1 MKPVIANVGWGGGTW
16 AKASSGTS
24 RQRSAARASAW
35 RGAFLILLER
45 EPHAPRGDRHGL
57 HADVLAHREPGA
69 GIVRAADVP
78 VRQGVI
84 GLQVA
89 KGPVEDEARGEA
101 VGESDVPL
109 GSQE

>member
-1 MKPVIANVGWGGGTW
+1 MKPVIANVGWGGATW

-24 RQRSAARASAW
+24 RQRSAARGSAR
-35 RGAFLILLER
+35 RGVFFILLEP
-45 EPHAPRGDRHGL
+45 EPHATGGNRHGL

-78 VRQGVI
+78 VRQGAV

-89 KGPVEDEARGEA
+89 KRPVEDESRGEA
-101 VGESDVPL
+101 VGER
-109 GSQE
+109 

>member
-1 MKPVIANVGWGGGTW
+1 MKPVIANVGWGGATW

-24 RQRSAARASAW
+24 RQRSAARARPRTGVS
-35 RGAFLILLER
+35 LIPLEGK
-45 EPHAPRGDRHGL
+45 PHATGGNRHGL

-78 VRQGVI
+78 VCQGAV

-89 KGPVEDEARGEA
+89 KRPVEDESRGEA
-101 VGESDVPL
+101 VRERD
-109 GSQE
+109 